1 MPETNEVVNP
11 PSANSA
17 NMEGMVDNM
26 ISNVRSG
33 RTGTF
38 FETLW
43 GEYKGEIFHFGKVLL
58 MSIVVVAVAW
68 LLTRIFKRLIRTSVK
83 KVAKQDESLGG
94 ILANLVG
101 ALVWILAVMI
111 ILDLFG
117 VNTASILTVLGAA
130 GLAIGLAMKDSLSN
144 IAAGLMLLFMR
155 PYKVG
160 DYVECGNI
168 SGTIM
173 EMGLFTTIL
182 KTFDG
187 VFISAPNSAI
197 FGNPIK
203 NYSRNPFRRADITV
217 GIAYGDSLPQALEV
231 LNELLKNNELVA
243 QDPAPQVLVAELADS
258 SVNLTLRYWAKTAD
272 YWNAYWGIKKDLKT
286 VIEKAGLNI
295 PFPQRV
301 VTMVQPAAPKE
312 KSLGEGDE
320 PAENA

>member
-1 MPETNEVVNP
+1 MAGTLIWVLGAMVV
-11 PSANSA
+11 
-17 NMEGMVDNM
+17 
-26 ISNVRSG
+26 
-33 RTGTF
+33 
-38 FETLW
+38 
-43 GEYKGEIFHFGKVLL
+43 
-58 MSIVVVAVAW
+58 
-68 LLTRIFKRLIRTSVK
+68 
-83 KVAKQDESLGG
+83 
-94 ILANLVG
+94 
-101 ALVWILAVMI
+101 
-111 ILDLFG
+111 LDLFG

-130 GLAIGLAMKDSLSN
+130 GLAVGLAMKDSLSN

-197 FGNPIK
+197 FGNPVK

-231 LNELLKNNELVA
+231 LNELLKNNEFVE
-243 QDPAPQVLVAELADS
+243 QEPAPQVLVAELADS

-272 YWNAYWGIKKDLKT
+272 YWNAYWTIKKDLKT
-286 VIEKAGLNI
+286 VIENAGLNI

-301 VTMVQPAAPKE
+301 VTMIQPGARIE
-312 KSLGEGDE
+312 KTLGKSGDE
-320 PAENA
+320 PVERS

>member
-1 MPETNEVVNP
+1 
-11 PSANSA
+11 
-17 NMEGMVDNM
+17 M
-26 ISNVRSG
+26 I
-33 RTGTF
+33 
-38 FETLW
+38 
-43 GEYKGEIFHFGKVLL
+43 I
-58 MSIVVVAVAW
+58 IAAAW
-68 LLTRIFKRLIRTSVK
+68 LIARFCKRIIVASTRKLQSK
-83 KVAKQDESLGG
+83 ENSLGN
-94 ILANLVG
+94 ILGNIAKTLIWV
-101 ALVWILAVMI
+101 IAVLI

-130 GLAIGLAMKDSLSN
+130 GLAVGLAMKDSLSN

-160 DYVECGNI
+160 DYVECGSI

-272 YWNAYWGIKKDLKT
+272 YWNAYWGIKKDLKM
-286 VIEKAGLNI
+286 VIENAGLNI

-301 VTMVQPAAPKE
+301 VTMVQSPAPKE
-312 KSLGEGDE
+312 KLLDDSGDK
-320 PAENA
+320 PAENP